1 MVNPDHGHSG
11 VAVVRVVSGVRGGA
25 RLLRA
30 GGLASLCLAG
40 AAVAQDEPLQAPPPR
55 AAAAVPEGAVGGMG
69 DINLYPKR
77 VVIDER
83 TRIASVGLYNRS
95 IERGEYDIAIA
106 DKVMTADGRL
116 LDAEAVA
123 PGERARLHGGAAMLR
138 WSPRRVVLGGSEAQ
152 TIRIMARVAPDT
164 PPGEYRAHFSAV
176 AVPPADASY
185 SIEQAAGAAGQGS
198 IGVRIVPRFGIS
210 IPVIVR
216 IGQTTLTA
224 GIESPRIVAL
234 PGGRKALQLTIT
246 RAGTRSAFGDIA
258 VNAPGARAPLALL
271 KGLGVYTEIDARQV
285 TVPFD
290 AGADPRF
297 LASGAKLTVT
307 YTDDDVEPGKVL
319 ASRDLIV
326 P

>member
-1 MVNPDHGHSG
+1 MPFRGIRGSQVL
-11 VAVVRVVSGVRGGA
+11 RVVSVVGNGA

-30 GGLASLCLAG
+30 GSLATVLFAA
-40 AAVAQDEPLQAPPPR
+40 AAVAQNEPPKAPPPQ
-55 AAAAVPEGAVGGMG
+55 ASAPVPEGAVGGMG

-77 VVIDER
+77 VVIDDR
-83 TRIASVGLYNRS
+83 ARIASVGLYNRS
-95 IERGEYDIAIA
+95 IERGEYDITIA
-106 DKVMTADGRL
+106 DKMMTGDGRL
-116 LDAEAVA
+116 LDIETVDPAD
-123 PGERARLHGGAAMLR
+123 RAKVHGAAAMLR

-152 TIRIMARVAPDT
+152 TIRIMARVAPET

-176 AVPPADASY
+176 AVPPEDASY
-185 SIEQAAGAAGQGS
+185 SIEQAAGAQKPNS

-216 IGQTTLTA
+216 VGQTTLTA
-224 GIESPRIVAL
+224 GIENAHLIAL
-234 PGGRKALQLTIT
+234 PGGGRGVQLTIT
-246 RAGTRSAFGDIA
+246 RSGTRSAFGDITVTA
-258 VNAPGARAPLALL
+258 QGAKAPLALL

-285 TVPFD
+285 TVPLD
-290 AGADPRF
+290 PAADPRL

-319 ASRDLIV
+319 ASRDITV